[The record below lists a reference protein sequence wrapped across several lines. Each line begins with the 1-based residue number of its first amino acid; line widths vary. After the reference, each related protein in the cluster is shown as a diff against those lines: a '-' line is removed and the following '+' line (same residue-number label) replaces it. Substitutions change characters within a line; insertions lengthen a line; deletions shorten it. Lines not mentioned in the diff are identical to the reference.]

1 MKRSVRLLVAAFFS
15 LLVGVMFASSAQAAP
30 APPVP
35 PTIPSIG
42 SPDGGLDGNFTISV
56 PDLQNTGGGNAI
68 VIVLVLTVLSI
79 APALLVMLT
88 SFTRIVITFSL
99 ARQALGS
106 PSVPPNQVIVGIS
119 LLLSFV
125 VMAPTFSKI
134 NDAALQPLLADKITI
149 SEAIDRA
156 EDPMRTFLLKNTRD
170 SELASMRK
178 IAGENPDSAVSTT
191 GFVPLA
197 TAFVLSELRTA
208 FTIGFLIYIPFL
220 IIDLV
225 VASILMSLGLMFLP
239 PSFVSLPVKLLLF
252 ILLGGWTLIAE
263 TVVRSFA

>member
-1 MKRSVRLLVAAFFS
+1 MTRFVRLLTAAFFAV
-15 LLVGVMFASSAQAAP
+15 LVGVMFAGSAHAAP

-35 PTIPSIG
+35 PTVPSIG
-42 SPDGGLDGNFTISV
+42 SGGLDGNFTISV

-68 VIVLVLTVLSI
+68 VIVLVLTVLSV

-170 SELASMRK
+170 SELSSMRK
-178 IAGENPDSAVSTT
+178 IAGENPDAAVSTT

-208 FTIGFLIYIPFL
+208 FTLGFLIYVPFL

-239 PSFVSLPVKLLLF
+239 PSFVSLPIKLLLF